1 MALDL
6 LDLERKLIGFDT
18 VSRNSNLAM
27 ADFLAET
34 LKRIG
39 LEARVYAN
47 PQGTHANVFGTLGPR
62 ETGGLMLAGHMD
74 VVPVDGQAWDSDPFT
89 LTAAGGKFFGR
100 GTADMKSFIAQAILA
115 AEAVR
120 YRKLKVPLHLAFT
133 YDEEV
138 GCKGAGLLMQALRQ
152 AKQALPLCAVVGEP
166 TNFQVFTQHKGFA
179 ACRVDIRG
187 VEGHSSKP
195 GKGAN
200 AIQQAA
206 LVIAK
211 LHDIGQ
217 ERQQHRSLEAIF
229 EVPYT
234 TLNVGIIHGGTAR
247 NIIPNHCEVQFEY
260 RTMPGE
266 DTDYVLKQIQ
276 GYVQE
281 VLLPDFKKQHP
292 DVNIVVE
299 REHSGL
305 PMRTPAGSTIEALA
319 LELTRNTRTGAA
331 PYYTEGATYNESGIP
346 TVVCGPGDIDQAHRP
361 NEFITREQLDRGVPF
376 LGQLISRV
384 CGV

>member
-39 LEARVYAN
+39 LEAGVYAN
-47 PQGTHANVFGTLGPR
+47 AQGTHANVYGTLGPR
-62 ETGGLMLAGHMD
+62 DRGGLMLAGHMD

-89 LTAAGGKFFGR
+89 LTEAGGKFFGR
-100 GTADMKSFIAQAILA
+100 GTADMKSFIVQAILA

-120 YRKLKVPLHLAFT
+120 HRKLKVPLHLAFT

-138 GCKGAGLLMQALRQ
+138 GCKGAGFLMEALRQ
-152 AKQALPLCAVVGEP
+152 NKQALPACAVVGEP

-179 ACRVDIRG
+179 ACRVAIRG
-187 VEGHSSKP
+187 VDGHSSKP

-211 LHDIGQ
+211 LHDIEL

-234 TLNVGIIHGGTAR
+234 TLNVGMIHGGTAR

-292 DVNIVVE
+292 DVDIVVE
-299 REHSGL
+299 RENSGL
-305 PMRTPAGSTIEALA
+305 PMQTPAGSTIEALA

-331 PYYTEGATYNESGIP
+331 PYYTEGAIYNESGIP

-384 CGV
+384 CGG